1 MNRCFFYP
9 TVLLVLFLS
18 CDRLAEPEEMVAE
31 QATLTQVTAGQDSLV
46 LYASFAGT
54 KTDIGENGLEV
65 LWEEGDKIGVYA
77 YNGEEISYYCY
88 TLVSGAGT
96 TEGVFTGEAFDGGLI
111 GASHP
116 YFSPRP
122 DKKPSGEAGYSSF
135 LFTLPS
141 SAAYGDYESCD
152 FKVATSLERDD
163 EGNSHLTFSQKLT
176 LLDFA
181 VTFPEEMRDDR
192 ALNFQMS
199 ASAKLTGAF
208 YMDIEDTLCDVEPT
222 DDCFSTV
229 ETVFGGESGLAI
241 PSDGVLRFRMV
252 VLPTVRNDEKI
263 SFSLTT
269 AGKVYTF
276 WLRAA
281 KDYLGGYRYNM
292 SIDLGALK
300 AAGRLAIQTNPDF
313 FYKCKDLGIFDF
325 HEQGFVIQQN
335 PQWQCSWNSSAF
347 RFQNWATKSV
357 AVIGHPETMALDQTY
372 DLSISTIGSVGAT
385 LPLTSTAK
393 VIKIDAA
400 SGTCWLH
407 DEANGLGYIIL
418 TK

>member
-1 MNRCFFYP
+1 MNRSIFYP
-9 TVLLVLFLS
+9 AVLLVLFFS
-18 CDRLAEPEEMVAE
+18 CTRLAEPEEKKVE
-31 QATLTQVTAGQDSLV
+31 QPTLTQVSVRADSLV
-46 LYASFAGT
+46 LYASFAAT
-54 KTDIGENGLEV
+54 KTYIGDNGRDV
-65 LWEEGDKIGVYA
+65 LWQEGDKIGVYA
-77 YNGEEISYYCY
+77 YNGGMKSYYGY
-88 TLVSGAGT
+88 TLAAGAGT
-96 TEGVFTGEAFDGGLI
+96 SEGVFTGKAFDGELI
-111 GASHP
+111 GAFFP
-116 YFSPRP
+116 YSTMLPKK
-122 DKKPSGEAGYSSF
+122 KKPAVEGHSSY

-152 FKVATSLERDD
+152 FKVATSMVKDG

-176 LLDFA
+176 LLDFV
-181 VTFPEEMRDDR
+181 VTFPEELRGDR

-208 YMDIEDTLCDVEPT
+208 YMDIEDPSSGIEPT

-263 SFSLTT
+263 SFSLAT
-269 AGKVYTF
+269 AGRVYTF

-300 AAGRLAIQTNPDF
+300 AAGRLDIQTNPDF
-313 FYKCKDLGIFDF
+313 FYKCKAIGIFDF
-325 HEQGFVIQQN
+325 HEQGFVIQQS
-335 PQWQCSWNSSAF
+335 PRWQCSWNPTLF
-347 RFQNWATKSV
+347 RFQNWGTKSV

-372 DLSISTIGSVGAT
+372 DLSISTIGSVGVT
-385 LPLTSTAK
+385 LPSASTAK
-393 VIKIDAA
+393 VIKIDAT